1 MPDLGALEVLSAIAR
16 TGSLSAAGR
25 ELGLTQQAISARL
38 KSIESQAGVRL
49 VTRTTHGSSLTQSG
63 SVVAGWANQVLDV
76 ASLLDAGLASLREE
90 ARARIK
96 IAASLTIAEQLLPRW
111 LVSMQVAAQRRGVVA
126 PEVTFSATDS
136 EQALKAVRNGE
147 VDLGFIEIPG
157 ALSGLRSR
165 VVGSDELIV
174 VVPPEHKWA
183 RRSTPLTAAELN
195 QSFLV
200 SRRSGWWHLLG
211 GVDADQPE
219 GAEPAAADVLEFA
232 SAASVR
238 AAVLAGAGPA
248 VMSSLTVRDDL
259 AEVRLRAIPVAGVDW
274 RREFRAVW
282 IGSRTPPAGAVR
294 DLLAHIGTGR

>member
-49 VTRTTHGSSLTQSG
+49 VTRTTHGSSLTPSG

-76 ASLLDAGLASLREE
+76 ASLLDAGLASLRQ
-90 ARARIK
+90 AVRARIK

-111 LVSMQVAAQRRGVVA
+111 LVSMQIAAQRRGGAA

-136 EQALKAVRNGE
+136 EQAIKAVRDGE
-147 VDLGFIEIPG
+147 ADLGFIEIPG
-157 ALSGLRSR
+157 ALGGLRTR

-183 RRSTPLTAAELN
+183 RRSAPLTAAELN

-200 SRRSGWWHLLG
+200 SRKSGWWHLLG
-211 GVDADQPE
+211 GVDVNQPAGTE
-219 GAEPAAADVLEFA
+219 AATPDVLEFA

-259 AEVRLRAIPVAGVDW
+259 AEGRLRAIPVAGVDW

-282 IGSRTPPAGAVR
+282 IGERTPPAGAVR
-294 DLLAHIGTGR
+294 DLLAHIATGR

>member
-25 ELGLTQQAISARL
+25 ELGLTQQAMSARL

-49 VTRTTHGSSLTQSG
+49 VTRTTHGSSLTAAG

-76 ASLLDAGLASLREE
+76 ASLLDAGLASLREA

-111 LVSMQVAAQRRGVVA
+111 LVSMQVAAQRLGVVA
-126 PEVTFSATDS
+126 PDVTFSATDS
-136 EQALKAVRNGE
+136 EQAIKAVRNGE

-157 ALSGLRSR
+157 ALNGLRSR

-211 GVDADQPE
+211 GVDVDQPK
-219 GAEPAAADVLEFA
+219 GAGPATADILEFA

-259 AEVRLRAIPVAGVDW
+259 AEGRLRAIPVAGVDW